1 MENEMKRRP
10 CSPGDM
16 CCYTIR
22 KHKIVCEACSIPNCG
37 RAELLEANKSA
48 FHTDQ
53 VAEATQSINKIL
65 SEIQPDSEGRT
76 LAFIQTRMGIMLN
89 WVEHEDEA
97 VRAADK
103 DEGEVAVTSADDDD
117 TIAKA
122 LNLKNYNSKLQETD

>member
-53 VAEATQSINKIL
+53 IAEATRSINKIL

-89 WVEHEDEA
+89 WVEHRDEA
-97 VRAADK
+97 ARAADK